1 VEARALVE
9 KAERLL
15 DKAGTEDAEDLVNA
29 IEAVKDALAGEDAPL
44 HASMNSLADLL
55 YYLES

>member
-1 VEARALVE
+1 ME

-15 DKAGTEDAEDLVNA
+15 EEAGAEDAEDLVNA
-29 IEAVKDALAGEDAPL
+29 IEAVRDALARRRCATAGGDGR
-44 HASMNSLADLL
+44 LADLL